1 MGKKKQPTQAI
12 HLNVIF
18 INEVHTKCFNALK
31 LFMLEKNIRTYYRF
45 YSCISEIAYRY
56 NEVCTHYQL
65 KRAMFFHH
73 RKIFSS
79 SVFLKWIL
87 LFLNLIV
94 WTLKFHLTLRYQ
106 KDYLQCKI
114 SVCFRWSKRLEI
126 SFILLLSGYKHHS
139 HYLLSRATFR
149 MNE

>member
-45 YSCISEIAYRY
+45 YSCISKIAYRY
-56 NEVCTHYQL
+56 NEVCIYYQL
-65 KRAMFFHH
+65 KKEMIFFILA
-73 RKIFSS
+73 RYSASKFFQNVYSTALIFCSLYSKI
-79 SVFLKWIL
+79 
-87 LFLNLIV
+87 
-94 WTLKFHLTLRYQ
+94 LRYQ

-114 SVCFRWSKRLEI
+114 SVCLRWSKRLEI
-126 SFILLLSGYKHHS
+126 NFILLLSGYKHHS
-139 HYLLSRATFR
+139 HYLLSRATFHL
-149 MNE
+149 NE